1 MSKLTDNTSGLQ
13 TILESLQ
20 NKTVGGGGV
29 ETCIVTIEP
38 YHGVASPISPTYYY
52 TDAETMTIESIST
65 QNAVLTIPKNSIIAI
80 IEWNSQSSAS
90 GSCSQIFYFGGNAAY
105 QITGDCKFT
114 YS

>member
-1 MSKLTDNTSGLQ
+1 MSKLTDNTSSLQ
-13 TILESLQ
+13 TILETLQ
-20 NKTVGGGGV
+20 NKAAGGGI
-29 ETCIVTIEP
+29 ETCTITIEP
-38 YHGVASPISPTYYY
+38 DTFEQPSSPTYYY

-105 QITGDCKFT
+105 QITGNCKFI
-114 YS
+114 YK